1 MEGKYITVE
10 EILDKVNSETKTF
23 IKQLELDELNDRIES
38 ISSIEGRIKLQNQQT
53 EIMKNNFI
61 NEIKNGL
68 GVIIKENPTT
78 IEVIKPSVW
87 DKLGK
92 LIKKFF
98 AMF

>member
-1 MEGKYITVE
+1 
-10 EILDKVNSETKTF
+10 
-23 IKQLELDELNDRIES
+23 
-38 ISSIEGRIKLQNQQT
+38 
-53 EIMKNNFI
+53 MKNNFI